1 MKVGD
6 KAAFEKVMNTPM
18 VGQMFTKQGTEYVP
32 NQPLGEVAVSIN
44 DKRILAASDNGL
56 LTSYAAGKSKVKLDE
71 GVLNKAKGNV
81 MSMYLSVEKL
91 VNNIPA
97 EEMKLPDSVLNDVK
111 GLLKDFTVATEPNN
125 GSSQRS
131 TLELNFKNENQNT
144 LVQIVNFSKKMFAY
158 YSAHKKE
165 QEAAWGS
172 DNMAAD
178 TTAVPVEAA
187 PPAPVN

>member
-1 MKVGD
+1 M
-6 KAAFEKVMNTPM
+6 
-18 VGQMFTKQGTEYVP
+18 
-32 NQPLGEVAVSIN
+32 GEVAVSIN
-44 DKRILAASDNGL
+44 EKRILAASDNGL
-56 LTSYAAGKSKVKLDE
+56 LTTYSEGKSKVKLYE
-71 GVLNKAKGNV
+71 GVLSKAKGNV

-111 GLLKDFTVATEPNN
+111 GLLKDFTVATEPSN
-125 GSSQRS
+125 GKSQRS

-165 QEAAWGS
+165 QEAAWGNGDS
-172 DNMAAD
+172 MAVD
-178 TTAVPVEAA
+178 STAVVVDTVAA
-187 PPAPVN
+187 PATN